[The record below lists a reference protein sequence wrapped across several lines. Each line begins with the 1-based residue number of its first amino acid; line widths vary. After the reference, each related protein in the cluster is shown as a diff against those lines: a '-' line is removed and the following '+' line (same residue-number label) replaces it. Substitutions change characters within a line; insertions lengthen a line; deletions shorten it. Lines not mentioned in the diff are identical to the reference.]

1 MQRPTMFVRTPGNP
15 SLVASTIYG
24 EVKALNK
31 GLPAPRV
38 QTMNERLSDVVAQPR
53 FQTLLLG
60 LFGLVTL
67 VLVSAGIYSVV
78 SYSVS
83 RRTHEF
89 GIRIALGARTRD
101 VLSLVLWNGMKLAG
115 VGIGLGL
122 MGLFVL
128 MRVLKRLL
136 YGVSATDPIAFV
148 LAALVL
154 AAVVLLACSF
164 PARRATRVIP

>member
-1 MQRPTMFVRTPGNP
+1 MSRTGNGRCSDLRCSFVRQGTRAL
-15 SLVASTIYG
+15 SRRRIYR

-31 GLPAPRV
+31 GLPMPRI

-83 RRTHEF
+83 RRTQEF
-89 GIRIALGARTRD
+89 GIRMALGARTTRC
-101 VLSLVLWNGMKLAG
+101 LEPGTLEWNETGVRWDRAWSNGFIRADAG
-115 VGIGLGL
+115 VE
-122 MGLFVL
+122 
-128 MRVLKRLL
+128 
-136 YGVSATDPIAFV
+136 
-148 LAALVL
+148 AAIVWGQ
-154 AAVVLLACSF
+154 
-164 PARRATRVIP
+164 RD